1 MLVPPEVDY
10 LKKANSSRSRQ
21 FTNKTMTKEQL
32 DNTEWTETPAEKQRR
47 LEEQRSGKRKA
58 QEETVNYS
66 ALDMEKKRN
75 VEQYNVRFGLG

>member
-47 LEEQRSGKRKA
+47 LEELSSGKRKA
-58 QEETVNYS
+58 QDETVSYS
-66 ALDMEKKRN
+66 VLDLEKRKN
-75 VEQYNVRFGLG
+75 VEQYNVNI